1 MKCKTVS
8 GAFAKC
14 KRRSWHCASYC
25 VYFSLERP
33 CFNFF
38 TFFFFNASL
47 TYLSGGT
54 DQHCAVKILLFFSG
68 SAFVVVYHLYFY
80 WSLLEVTCYRGGGG
94 KGSNN

>member
-1 MKCKTVS
+1 MH
-8 GAFAKC
+8 
-14 KRRSWHCASYC
+14 RI
-25 VYFSLERP
+25 VYIFPLKDLALI
-33 CFNFF
+33 FLL
-38 TFFFFNASL
+38 FFFFNASL